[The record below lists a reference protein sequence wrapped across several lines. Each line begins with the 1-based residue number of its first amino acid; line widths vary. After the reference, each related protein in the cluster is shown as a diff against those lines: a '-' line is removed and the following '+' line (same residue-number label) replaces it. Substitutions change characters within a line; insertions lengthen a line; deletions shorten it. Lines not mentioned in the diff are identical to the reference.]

1 MIEFHY
7 TYLFIAFSFV
17 ITGHIKDLLVFTSII
32 IIHELGHY
40 TMAKLNKIK
49 VKNITIY
56 PFGGITTL
64 DTLINININRELL
77 IALSGILSQSIYM
90 IIIII
95 LYKHGFIREY
105 IYDLYNKYNNSILY
119 FNLLPIVSL
128 DGFKILN
135 LILNKIFPFDIS
147 NKLSLGISF
156 ITLILILVINYYTFN
171 YTLLL
176 VLGVLI
182 INIINYYKDLNYIFN
197 KFLIE
202 RYLYNI
208 NYSKEKIINNN
219 KEMYKDCRHIFKN
232 NNKYITEKKY
242 LQERYNKNKY
252 L

>member
-7 TYLFIAFSFV
+7 TYLFIAFSFI

-40 TMAKLNKIK
+40 TMAKINNVK
-49 VKNITIY
+49 VKKITIY

-77 IALSGILSQSIYM
+77 IAMGGILFQTIYM
-90 IIIII
+90 LIIII
-95 LYKHGFIREY
+95 LYKYGFIREY
-105 IYDLYNKYNNSILY
+105 IYNLYTRYNNSILF
-119 FNLLPIVSL
+119 FNLFPIVSL

-135 LILNKIFPFDIS
+135 LILSKIFPFDIS

-156 ITLILILVINYYTFN
+156 ITLIIILAVNYYIFN

-176 VLGVLI
+176 ILSVLI
-182 INIINYYKDLNYIFN
+182 INIVNYYKDLNYIFN
-197 KFLIE
+197 KFLVE

-208 NYSKEKIINNN
+208 NYSKEKIINNK
-219 KEMYKDCRHIFKN
+219 KEMYKDYRHIFKN
-232 NNKYITEKKY
+232 GNKYLTEKKY
-242 LQERYNKNKY
+242 LYNKYSK
-252 L
+252 LLK

>member
-7 TYLFIAFSFV
+7 TYLFIAFSFI

-40 TMAKLNKIK
+40 TMAKINK
-49 VKNITIY
+49 VKVKKITIY

-77 IALSGILSQSIYM
+77 IAMGGILFQTIYM
-90 IIIII
+90 LIIII
-95 LYKHGFIREY
+95 LYKYGYIREY
-105 IYDLYNKYNNSILY
+105 IYNLYTRYNNSILF

-135 LILNKIFPFDIS
+135 LILSKIFPFDIS

-156 ITLILILVINYYTFN
+156 ITLIIILAVNYYIFN

-176 VLGVLI
+176 VLSVLI
-182 INIINYYKDLNYIFN
+182 INIVNYYKDLNYIFN
-197 KFLIE
+197 KFLVE

-208 NYSKEKIINNN
+208 NYSKEKIINNK
-219 KEMYKDCRHIFKN
+219 KEMYKDYRHIFKN
-232 NNKYITEKKY
+232 GNKYLTEKKY
-242 LQERYNKNKY
+242 LYNKYNK
-252 L
+252 LLK

>member
-7 TYLFIAFSFV
+7 TYLFIAFSFI
-17 ITGHIKDLLVFTSII
+17 ITGHVKDLLVFTSII
-32 IIHELGHY
+32 IFHELGHY
-40 TMAKLNKIK
+40 LMAKINK
-49 VKNITIY
+49 VKVKKITIY

-77 IALSGILSQSIYM
+77 IAMGGILSQSIYM

-95 LYKHGFIREY
+95 LYKYGFVREY
-105 IYDLYNKYNNSILY
+105 IYNLYTRYNNSILY

-135 LILNKIFPFDIS
+135 LTLSKIFPFDIS

-156 ITLILILVINYYTFN
+156 ITLILILIVNYYTFN

-176 VLGVLI
+176 VLSVLI
-182 INIINYYKDLNYIFN
+182 INIVNYYKDLNYIFN
-197 KFLIE
+197 KFLVE

-208 NYSKEKIINNN
+208 SYSKEKIVNN
-219 KEMYKDCRHIFKN
+219 KKKMYKDYRHIFKN
-232 NNKYITEKKY
+232 GNKYLTEKKY
-242 LQERYNKNKY
+242 LYDKYNKLLK
-252 L
+252 